1 MTMQQT
7 NTHQN
12 YPTQGYA
19 NQQQA
24 AAGLQSLNEVKAIP
38 VLEAHVNRISGGA
51 QDLEALAIR
60 LQTVADRVFGAQAQA
75 TGKDSQP
82 APSPSHSIGRLAD
95 AHEWNDRAL
104 MMLRYAVERLEA
116 L

>member
-1 MTMQQT
+1 MAM
-7 NTHQN
+7 NT
-12 YPTQGYA
+12 GYA
-19 NQQQA
+19 TQSRPEKNYSQQA
-24 AAGLQSLNEVKAIP
+24 LAGQSLNEVKTIP
-38 VLEAHVNRISGGA
+38 VLEAQVNRISSAA

-75 TGKDSQP
+75 TGKDNQP
-82 APSPSHSIGRLAD
+82 VPSPSHSIGRLSD